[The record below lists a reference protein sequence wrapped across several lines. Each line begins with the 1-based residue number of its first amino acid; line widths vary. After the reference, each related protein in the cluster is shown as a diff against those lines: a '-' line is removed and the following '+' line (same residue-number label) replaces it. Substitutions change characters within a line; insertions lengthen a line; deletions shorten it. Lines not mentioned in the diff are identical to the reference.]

1 MLCQVC
7 SANNSD
13 DREYCRRC
21 HNRLLVISG
30 GFSAE
35 DLEDLE
41 SAPDEQFSLDEH
53 LLERISILEEVVRRT
68 TTSLR
73 QTVGTLY
80 KLEQKI
86 LVNQTGITTLR
97 DLLESKGVLSRE
109 EWGELWE
116 NRMDYQLLALEKRE
130 RFTAIKGQIA
140 ALYRGESREAF
151 GQCLEEAELALLS
164 FDIAT
169 GVEALERAHQLD
181 PSNHELSFFLA
192 ETFFNDGQIEPA
204 LIYFERVLDTKSGHF
219 ESLVYGGVLHHE
231 RGNPERAEDL
241 LRRSVNL
248 FPDAFLPS
256 FSLGAVYASQGRLQQ
271 AVVFLEK
278 AVALD
283 PIPQA
288 FFLLGSCCYEMGKS
302 SLAIRRLEE
311 TLRLDPTFAGA
322 HHLLGLAYLD
332 RRWYRKALKVLRQG
346 LHLTPSRLRY
356 AELVR
361 LLAED
366 DAALE
371 VDAALED
378 DAALEEDAAVT
389 ADHGAAETPSDQSLL
404 QQAETLLYG
413 GQRREALSAYRLA
426 VAEEP
431 QNPVLLTTYAMACL
445 ELGRWQEIEALVE
458 KVIAS
463 QPQEPLRVAA
473 YVTWI
478 EALRNQGRYRDSNRL
493 GNSLLAQEISDR
505 GRSIA
510 CYELAWNLAEMEE
523 ADLGEAL
530 DLARRAVDL
539 SSPELRYLP
548 LAALGWVHFKRRE
561 LDQSVELLS
570 ASNELD
576 SNPRILMQLGI
587 ALLARG
593 DRELA
598 RQALQEARR
607 LTPDE
612 AMVDEKVFEV
622 LKGHPWPAL
631 G

>member
-35 DLEDLE
+35 DLENLE
-41 SAPDEQFSLDEH
+41 STPDEQFSLDEH

-80 KLEQKI
+80 QLEQKI

-97 DLLESKGVLSRE
+97 DLLESKKVLSRE

-130 RFTAIKGQIA
+130 RFTAVKGQIA
-140 ALYRGESREAF
+140 ALYRGESRDAF
-151 GQCLEEAELALLS
+151 SQCLEEAEVALLS

-192 ETFFNDGQIEPA
+192 ETFFNDAQMEPA
-204 LIYFERVLDTKSGHF
+204 LVYFERVLDTKPGHF

-231 RGNPERAEDL
+231 RGNPQRAEEL
-241 LRRSVNL
+241 LRRSVTL
-248 FPDAFLPS
+248 FPEAFLPS
-256 FSLGAVYASQGRLQQ
+256 FSLGAVYAGQGRLQQ

-288 FFLLGSCCYEMGKS
+288 YFLLGSCCYEMGKTS
-302 SLAIRRLEE
+302 TAIRRLEE
-311 TLRLDPTFAGA
+311 TLRLDPTFTGA

-332 RRWYRKALKVLRQG
+332 RRWYRKALKILRQG

-356 AELVR
+356 EELVR
-361 LLAED
+361 LLGGDEVGSAPAID
-366 DAALE
+366 DQDAA
-371 VDAALED
+371 
-378 DAALEEDAAVT
+378 
-389 ADHGAAETPSDQSLL
+389 SDNSLL
-404 QQAETLLYG
+404 QQAEALLYG

-431 QNPVLLTTYAMACL
+431 QNPTLLTTYAMACL

-458 KVIAS
+458 KVIDS
-463 QPQEPLRVAA
+463 QPQESLRVAA
-473 YVTWI
+473 YVTLI
-478 EALRNQGRYRDSNRL
+478 EAMRNQGRYRDSNRI
-493 GNSLLAQEISDR
+493 GHSLLAEGTSDR

-523 ADLGEAL
+523 ADLEEAL
-530 DLARRAVDL
+530 GLARCGVDLAA
-539 SSPELRYLP
+539 PELRYLP
-548 LAALGWVHFKRRE
+548 LAALGWVHFKRGE

-570 ASNELD
+570 QSNELD
-576 SNPRILMQLGI
+576 SSPRILMQLGI

-593 DRELA
+593 DREEA
-598 RQALQEARR
+598 RQALQDARR

-612 AMVDEKVFEV
+612 AVVDEKVFEV

-631 G
+631 S